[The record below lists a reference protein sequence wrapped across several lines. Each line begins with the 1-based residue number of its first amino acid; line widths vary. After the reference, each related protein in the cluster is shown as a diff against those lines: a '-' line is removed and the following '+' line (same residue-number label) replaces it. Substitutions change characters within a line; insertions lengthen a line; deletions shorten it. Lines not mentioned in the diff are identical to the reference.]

1 MNCNCNL
8 TVQPYH
14 QSTCALGL
22 VVAGLT
28 FVTDGSNLI
37 PYINGIPQSPIDLT
51 DVVQESESNTRLQL
65 DISQRALVYTNERAT
80 SGTGSVDNIPLDN
93 ISKQIPLSGL
103 KDVEYSAVSPN
114 DLLVFNGDL
123 QRWEPRTVAE
133 DDAVS
138 ILGYNDAGQLIR
150 TDPSDIGGGG
160 GGGSAATLTIAS
172 APSVT
177 PDPTT
182 YKQYSFTA
190 QAETLVIGSPGVSSD
205 GKPLI
210 FRFRDNGVA
219 RTLSW
224 NSIYRGV
231 AVTIP
236 TATIVGK
243 VIYVG
248 CIYNAQD
255 NKWDVVSVNRQA

>member
-14 QSTCALGL
+14 QPTCALGA
-22 VVAGLT
+22 VIAGLT
-28 FVTDGSNLI
+28 FVTDGANLV
-37 PYINGIPQSPIDLT
+37 PYINGIPQTPIDLT
-51 DVVQESESNTRLQL
+51 DLVQEAESNTRLQL
-65 DISQRALVYTNERAT
+65 DISQPALVYTNERAT
-80 SGTGSVDNIPLDN
+80 TGAGGVDSIPLDN
-93 ISKQIPLSGL
+93 ISKQIPMSGL
-103 KDVEYSAVSPN
+103 KDVNYSAVAPN

-123 QRWEPRTVAE
+123 QAWEPRTVTE
-133 DDAVS
+133 DDAVA
-138 ILGYNDAGQLIR
+138 ILGYNDAGELIR
-150 TDPSDIGGGG
+150 ADPADIGGGG
-160 GGGSAATLTIAS
+160 GGSSTTLTIAS

-177 PDPTT
+177 PEPLT

-224 NSIYRGV
+224 NSIYRGI

-236 TATIVGK
+236 TSTIVGK

-255 NKWDVVSVNRQA
+255 NRWDVVSVNRQA